1 MICVEM
7 VASKSLHVFALKCQ
21 SQLRMNKQNCPA
33 LLLNNKSGKIMSLD
47 LINIL
52 ETSNEWSR
60 EEYKIMDGEE
70 NHASAK

>member
-1 MICVEM
+1 M
-7 VASKSLHVFALKCQ
+7 
-21 SQLRMNKQNCPA
+21 
-33 LLLNNKSGKIMSLD
+33 LLNNKSGKIMSLD

-60 EEYKIMDGEE
+60 EEYKKMDGEE